1 MQIVT
6 SVPPTLG
13 KRSAG
18 PDGVGTLVTLSQ
30 KGLGANASAGT
41 IRSPVNSKV
50 ANLLNLHLLYF
61 FRSLATSYKYTEV
74 HHSFAVEYCTPRRVY
89 HFLQC
94 T

>member
-41 IRSPVNSKV
+41 IRSSVNSKV
-50 ANLLNLHLLYF
+50 ANLHTPYVLL
-61 FRSLATSYKYTEV
+61 RL
-74 HHSFAVEYCTPRRVY
+74 
-89 HFLQC
+89 
-94 T
+94 